1 MACEVGTR
9 IKRKAGQARGGRGGE
24 GMRRGEGAERR
35 GAGGPA
41 SSVNAPGTTVPRGRK
56 NVSVSFKIRRKKKKN
71 FGNVLISN
79 IKDASLYRP
88 HL

>member
-24 GMRRGEGAERR
+24 GTRRGEGAERR

-41 SSVNAPGTTVPRGRK
+41 SSVNARGTTVPRGRK
-56 NVSVSFKIRRKKKKN
+56 NVSVSFKIRRKKKN

-79 IKDASLYRP
+79 IKDASLYRL